1 MLKSSQAQ
9 KMRFNY
15 LYIPN
20 WKGPQCETVDR
31 RPVNTHTHT
40 RYLRYTISTKY
51 K

>member
-15 LYIPN
+15 LYISN

-40 RYLRYTISTKY
+40 IFTIY
-51 K
+51 DLNQI